1 MQLKESG
8 TPRTTGNPNASSN
21 IWNPRRGN
29 TVLHPL
35 TWSDLCS
42 LAVYQTNGISAQ
54 SAKHYWGRLTS
65 SIDSIPIIF
74 CFVSVQLYNY
84 SWIQNK
90 VSTKHFLESISRHY
104 RVFSMSL
111 RSMKI
116 IIIKKTLKPLNER
129 SQENEMFQKTHKC
142 ATYPSLTSTVRRTV
156 V

>member
-90 VSTKHFLESISRHY
+90 VRTKHFLESISRHY

-111 RSMKI
+111 NENNNNKKNFET
-116 IIIKKTLKPLNER
+116 IKRKK
-129 SQENEMFQKTHKC
+129 QENEMFQKTHKC